1 MSSLDAFVCTSQY
14 AHKFKMRTRVQKKP
28 HFESK
33 TNSFYITDDI
43 KWDNDC
49 LTFLKGFQTNKDTF
63 KGGKI
68 TWVFW
73 DLEAVEVFFDMIPLQ
88 LLLA

>member
-1 MSSLDAFVCTSQY
+1 MHLFVHLNMHTNFECVHAY
-14 AHKFKMRTRVQKKP
+14 KKKT

-63 KGGKI
+63 KGGKN

-73 DLEAVEVFFDMIPLQ
+73 DLEAVEVFLDMIPLQ
-88 LLLA
+88 RLLA

>member
-43 KWDNDC
+43 
-49 LTFLKGFQTNKDTF
+49 Q
-63 KGGKI
+63 
-68 TWVFW
+68 
-73 DLEAVEVFFDMIPLQ
+73 
-88 LLLA
+88 